1 MAENFLTQLPKK
13 TCKIID
19 EESIQYYTAIA
30 FSEKFLS
37 IFLRLELLYM
47 QLINLLV
54 NSFIL
59 WVFIL
64 WPSWS
69 MHESG

>member
-47 QLINLLV
+47 QLINL
-54 NSFIL
+54 
-59 WVFIL
+59 
-64 WPSWS
+64 
-69 MHESG
+69 